1 MLPMCCVC
9 GASAAQP
16 KPDGAVFSAMREEL
30 ARTQKQLYMPGQAR
44 PLFSAF
50 KWEEERTEA
59 FGASLGELLHA
70 PKGPVMPRHTA
81 LAYILVNKGKENSAG
96 FASSRGFSANTPASV
111 NGAVAGYDAAR
122 HALWLAVDRAYKK
135 ELDLFAEKEA
145 YKQHKRP
152 RVSAPE
158 FAPARPAQYYEE
170 AQCPSADRARYEAL
184 AKRLSAVGK
193 DYRHTEKSAVYVSLN
208 CRITRYAQSEGGEYQ
223 TGLSWVEVSFSA
235 QTHNKD
241 GVKTQPLALYY
252 FEPDALPSDEELSAS
267 AHRFFKS
274 VQDGYDAKKA
284 EPYLGPVLF
293 TRGAAAEM
301 LNVLF
306 VQNAR
311 YSKPLLS
318 ESGPDYQAGR
328 FKDSKGLRVI
338 SHLFDVY
345 DKPLLREYQ
354 GRRLW
359 GFAPV
364 DDEGSAAQDLQLVKS
379 GKLLTLPASRNV
391 PEGEKHG
398 NGHAR
403 MSEDLRPRAGL
414 TNTFFVPRDP
424 LSQEELEARLL
435 ARCRELELEYC
446 LTADDVN
453 GPADSR
459 LSLQKIYTAD
469 GRKEPVYGITF
480 NNLTARSLRDI
491 SAAGK
496 DLHVF
501 NFRDE
506 DGVPHALVAPSIL
519 VEEIEIVPSEVQ
531 PERPDMVAQPK

>member
-1 MLPMCCVC
+1 MLPMFGAVS
-9 GASAAQP
+9 ASAAQP
-16 KPDGAVFSAMREEL
+16 KPDGAVFSAMRDEL
-30 ARTQKQLYMPGQAR
+30 ARTQKQLHMPGQAR

-50 KWEEERTEA
+50 KWEEEQTET
-59 FGASLGELLHA
+59 FGASLGELLRA
-70 PKGPVMPRHTA
+70 PKGPVTPRHTA
-81 LAYILVNKGKENSAG
+81 LAYVLVGNGKENSAG
-96 FASSRGFSANTPASV
+96 FASSRGFAANTPASV
-111 NGAVAGYDAAR
+111 SGAADGYDAAR
-122 HALWLAVDRAYKK
+122 YALWLAADRAYKK

-145 YKQHKRP
+145 YKRHKRP
-152 RVSAPE
+152 RTSAPE
-158 FAPARPAQYYEE
+158 FASARPAQYYED
-170 AQCPSADRARYEAL
+170 APCPPADRARYERL

-193 DYRHTEKSAVYVSLN
+193 EYKHTEKSAVFVSLN

-223 TGLSWVEVSFSA
+223 TGISWVEVSFSA

-241 GVKTQPLALYY
+241 GVKAQPSASYS
-252 FEPDALPSDEELSAS
+252 FEPDALPSDEELAAS

-274 VQDGYDAKKA
+274 VQDGYDAQKA

-293 TRGAAAEM
+293 TRGAAAE
-301 LNVLF
+301 LLDVLF

-311 YSKPLLS
+311 YAKPLLS
-318 ESGPDYQAGR
+318 ERGPDYQAGQ
-328 FKDSKGLRVI
+328 FKDKKGLRVI

-364 DDEGSAAQDLQLVKS
+364 DDEGVAAQDLQLVKS

-403 MSEDLRPRAGL
+403 MSEYLRPRAGL
-414 TNTFFVPRDP
+414 TNTFFVPKEP
-424 LSQEELEARLL
+424 LSQEALEARLL

-453 GPADSR
+453 GPGGVQ
-459 LSLQKIYTAD
+459 LSFQKIYTKD
-469 GRKEPVYGITF
+469 GRKEPVYGVTF
-480 NNLTARSLRDI
+480 NNLTARTLRDI
-491 SAAGK
+491 SAAGGDMRCLISGTK
-496 DLHVF
+496 TAYRTPWWLLPYWWKKW
-501 NFRDE
+501 NWSPARCSRN
-506 DGVPHALVAPSIL
+506 A
-519 VEEIEIVPSEVQ
+519 
-531 PERPDMVAQPK
+531 RPW